1 MFLCCLEA
9 LDPQQVLH
17 CTLGSIFLRRRL
29 CILAAD
35 SLYPPSQGIK
45 TEHGTLL
52 GLFGILAMEQSTHFA
67 FLLCAYACVCA
78 RSCVCVCVCVGAMAC
93 VLIAFLSMKPIEYD
107 QVSVVVSLTT
117 DWTFV
122 AVTAR

>member
-1 MFLCCLEA
+1 M
-9 LDPQQVLH
+9 
-17 CTLGSIFLRRRL
+17 
-29 CILAAD
+29 
-35 SLYPPSQGIK
+35 
-45 TEHGTLL
+45 
-52 GLFGILAMEQSTHFA
+52 
-67 FLLCAYACVCA
+67 CVCVRVRA
-78 RSCVCVCVCVGAMAC
+78 LVCVCVCVGVGVGAMAC